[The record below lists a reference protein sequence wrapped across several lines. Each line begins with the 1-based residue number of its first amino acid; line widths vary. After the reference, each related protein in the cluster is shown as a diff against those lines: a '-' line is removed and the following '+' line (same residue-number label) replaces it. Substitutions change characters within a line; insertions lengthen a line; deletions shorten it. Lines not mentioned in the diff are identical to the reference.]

1 MTSTKPTILAL
12 LALGLIGASGALA
25 QTATSEPS
33 EKPMMQNQG
42 GAMMQ
47 NQDMQRQGM
56 QRGGMQGDMR
66 GLMGR
71 GGRMG
76 PDMMVMMM
84 IMVDTNGD
92 GALSLEEVQAVHA
105 RIFNYADADDDGR
118 LTVEELRGFF
128 HGGAGPGK
136 R

>member
-1 MTSTKPTILAL
+1 MRYGSNRRPDAPDSRNRCREGTVGLVSCLYRSCGSPTEWSAEMTSTKPTILAL

-56 QRGGMQGDMR
+56 QRGRMQGDMR

-92 GALSLEEVQAVHA
+92 G
-105 RIFNYADADDDGR
+105 
-118 LTVEELRGFF
+118 
-128 HGGAGPGK
+128 
-136 R
+136 